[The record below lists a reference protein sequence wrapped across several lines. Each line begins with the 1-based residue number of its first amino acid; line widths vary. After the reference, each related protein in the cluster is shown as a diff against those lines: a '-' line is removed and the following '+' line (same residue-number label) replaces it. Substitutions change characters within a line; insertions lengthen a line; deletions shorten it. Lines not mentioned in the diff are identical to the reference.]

1 MFPAVITYKPV
12 DAMSDDFRAQ
22 MIALLP
28 KLRRFALGLTA
39 DPHQAD
45 DLVQAGCERALA
57 RRHQWQAGT
66 RLDSWMYRIMQNLWI
81 DQLRARPEVA
91 EMESDEIERL
101 PDRDWNRGI
110 EAKLTLEQVTR
121 AMSVL
126 PPAMRSV
133 LTLVCIEGLSYKEAA
148 ETLEV
153 PVGTVMSRLARAR
166 LELHRALHG
175 DRGSKH
181 AALH

>member
-1 MFPAVITYKPV
+1 
-12 DAMSDDFRAQ
+12 MSDDFRAELV
-22 MIALLP
+22 ALLP
-28 KLRRFALGLTA
+28 KLRRFALGLAA

-45 DLVQAGCERALA
+45 DLVQAGCERALT

-66 RLDSWMYRIMQNLWI
+66 RLDSWMYRIIQNLWI

-91 EMESDEIERL
+91 DMESDEIERL
-101 PDRDWNRGI
+101 PDQDWNRGI

-121 AMSVL
+121 AMGTL

-133 LTLVCIEGLSYKEAA
+133 LALVCIEGLSYKEAA

-153 PVGTVMSRLARAR
+153 PIGTVMSRLARAR
-166 LELHRALHG
+166 LELHRALSAAAG
-175 DRGSKH
+175 TPKMTGSADH
-181 AALH
+181 AQLH

>member
-1 MFPAVITYKPV
+1 
-12 DAMSDDFRAQ
+12 
-22 MIALLP
+22 
-28 KLRRFALGLTA
+28 
-39 DPHQAD
+39 
-45 DLVQAGCERALA
+45 
-57 RRHQWQAGT
+57 
-66 RLDSWMYRIMQNLWI
+66 MYRIMQNLWI

-91 EMESDEIERL
+91 EMESEEIERL

-133 LTLVCIEGLSYKEAA
+133 LALVCIEGLSYKEAA

-175 DRGSKH
+175 DSGSEH